1 MTRDESILEQLPPE
15 KLLDTRKTR
24 VITPAIEMMEEVATV
39 ELYLEHERKN
49 RDRPGII
56 RYITDR
62 IDAICEE
69 SEENSPGQ
77 IQEQERRDAVPV
89 DPDESFSPISPPE
102 DLLAYIYDLG
112 TESDEEVDS
121 GPDTPAWDEL

>member
-56 RYITDR
+56 RYLTDR
-62 IDAICEE
+62 IDAICEANDE
-69 SEENSPGQ
+69 IPPSSQDQDEDTIPTDDAGSISPM
-77 IQEQERRDAVPV
+77 
-89 DPDESFSPISPPE
+89 SPPE
-102 DLLAYIYDLG
+102 EALAYIHDIG
-112 TESDEEVDS
+112 EE
-121 GPDTPAWDEL
+121 PAGKIGSSPSLPTWDEL